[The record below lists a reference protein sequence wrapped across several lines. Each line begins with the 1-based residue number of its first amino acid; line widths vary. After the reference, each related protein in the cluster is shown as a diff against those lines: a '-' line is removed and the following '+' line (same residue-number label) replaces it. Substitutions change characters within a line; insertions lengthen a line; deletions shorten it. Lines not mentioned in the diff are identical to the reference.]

1 MIDLKPKK
9 LPQQARSKASFEAII
24 DASAQLLRVS
34 PYEALTTNHIAERA
48 GVSIG
53 TLYEF
58 FPNKEAIIAAL
69 TPRLM
74 KRLVENMREA
84 FVAASRLDAW
94 NGVAHLTGEAVSAIA
109 ADRVVFHVLLRQIS
123 FVQQLPAVEE
133 ARAAMTALAQT
144 IRVQAGD
151 VLHLPMPEQDAW
163 LIAQMLYNTILEI
176 AFLDI
181 DEADRKHMTR
191 ELARLVYR
199 MAVGRD
205 PDPDGPGLKAPAP
218 PSP

>member
-1 MIDLKPKK
+1 MIDLEPKK
-9 LPQQARSKASFEAII
+9 LPKQTRSKASFEAII
-24 DASAQLLRVS
+24 DASAQLLRAS

-69 TPRLM
+69 TARLM
-74 KRLVENMREA
+74 KRLVENMQEA
-84 FVAASRLDAW
+84 FIAASRLDAW
-94 NGVAHLTGEAVSAIA
+94 NGVAHLTGQAVNAIA

-123 FVQQLPAVEE
+123 FVQHLPVVEE
-133 ARAAMTALAQT
+133 ARTAMTALAQT

-151 VLHLPMPEQDAW
+151 ALDLPMPEQDAW

-176 AFLDI
+176 AFLDLGE
-181 DEADRKHMTR
+181 DDRKRMTR

-205 PDPDGPGLKAPAP
+205 PDPDGPGL
-218 PSP
+218 

>member
-1 MIDLKPKK
+1 VIDLEPKK
-9 LPQQARSKASFEAII
+9 LPKQTRSKASFEAII
-24 DASAQLLRVS
+24 DASAQLLRAS

-69 TPRLM
+69 TARLM
-74 KRLVENMREA
+74 KRLVENMQEA
-84 FVAASRLDAW
+84 FIAASRLDAW
-94 NGVAHLTGEAVSAIA
+94 NGVAHLTGQAVNAIA

-123 FVQQLPAVEE
+123 FVQHLPVVEE
-133 ARAAMTALAQT
+133 ARTAMTALAQT

-151 VLHLPMPEQDAW
+151 ALDLPMPEQDAW

-176 AFLDI
+176 AFLDLGE
-181 DEADRKHMTR
+181 DDRKRMTR

-205 PDPDGPGLKAPAP
+205 PDPDGPGL
-218 PSP
+218 